1 MNIKPIITGVL
12 LLLAVAG
19 VVAVF
24 WQGNAEE
31 STADTGTTVAA
42 DGLPTDGV
50 VVYYFHGHKRCFT
63 CNKMEALADEAIWQD
78 FQDLVNDGS
87 VVFKAVNIETDADR
101 HFIGDY
107 ELVNKVVV
115 MSERRDGQEVSWQ
128 RLDLVWEKIAD
139 DEAYRAYITENLA
152 ASLER
157 VGVEAG

>member
-24 WQGNAEE
+24 WQGDAEE
-31 STADTGTTVAA
+31 PIADTGAAVAA
-42 DGLPTDGV
+42 DGLPADGV